1 LDLSTSFMEL
11 FPGFEESSSDVPPAP
26 LAERMR
32 PSEWKDLL
40 GHVKL
45 VGEGKPLRELIAGPS
60 SFSFI
65 LWGPPGSGKTTIARI
80 AARMTGSEFHEISA
94 VNAGVA
100 DIRKVISQAQKV
112 WRFSKRRSILFIDEI
127 HRFNKSQQDA
137 VLPHVE
143 SGTLR
148 LIGSTTENPSFEVI
162 PALRSRCQIFRLES
176 LTQEDI
182 RSLLERGLADR
193 EHGFG
198 KDSLVIESDAIDL
211 IITCANGDA
220 RKALNVLEAARDFS
234 CSGEGDPRPVQIKD
248 IEGIIQTVAVLY
260 DKGGTEHYDHASA
273 FQKSLRGSDPDA
285 AIYWLAKMIAGGEA
299 PRFIARRLVVT
310 ASEDVGN
317 ADPMALVI
325 ANAAAEA
332 SERLGWPDARIPLAQ
347 AVIYVARARKDNSA
361 IVAVDSALGDIQ
373 NKGKSF
379 PVPDHLKDTHY
390 SDAKTQYGYGKDYL
404 YPHDHPGHKVK
415 QDYLPTA
422 LKGREY
428 VPPEETDKSED
439 EG

>member
-1 LDLSTSFMEL
+1 
-11 FPGFEESSSDVPPAP
+11 
-26 LAERMR
+26 
-32 PSEWKDLL
+32 
-40 GHVKL
+40 
-45 VGEGKPLRELIAGPS
+45 
-60 SFSFI
+60 
-65 LWGPPGSGKTTIARI
+65 
-80 AARMTGSEFHEISA
+80 
-94 VNAGVA
+94 
-100 DIRKVISQAQKV
+100 
-112 WRFSKRRSILFIDEI
+112 
-127 HRFNKSQQDA
+127 
-137 VLPHVE
+137 
-143 SGTLR
+143 
-148 LIGSTTENPSFEVI
+148 
-162 PALRSRCQIFRLES
+162 
-176 LTQEDI
+176 
-182 RSLLERGLADR
+182 
-193 EHGFG
+193 
-198 KDSLVIESDAIDL
+198 VIESDAIDL

-220 RKALNVLEAARDFS
+220 RKALNVLEAAHDFS

>member
-1 LDLSTSFMEL
+1 MEL
-11 FPGFEESSSDVPPAP
+11 FPEFEERSSDVPPAP

-234 CSGEGDPRPVQIKD
+234 CSGQGDPRPVQIKD

>member
-1 LDLSTSFMEL
+1 MEL
-11 FPGFEESSSDVPPAP
+11 FSEFEDKLNDAPPAP

-32 PSEWKDLL
+32 PSEWSDLL
-40 GHVKL
+40 GHDKL
-45 VGEGKPLRELIAGPS
+45 VGAGKPLRELVAGQS

-100 DIRKVISQAQKV
+100 DIRKVISQAQKI
-112 WRFSKRRSILFIDEI
+112 WRSARCRSILFIDEI

-143 SGTLR
+143 NGTLR

-162 PALRSRCQIFRLES
+162 PALRSRCQIFRLDALS
-176 LTQEDI
+176 HEDI
-182 RSLLERGLADR
+182 RCLLERGLTDEER
-193 EHGFG
+193 GFG
-198 KDSLVIESDAIDL
+198 KDSLKIESAAVDL
-211 IITCANGDA
+211 IITFANGDA

-234 CSGEGDPRPVQIKD
+234 CSAKGDPRPVEVRD
-248 IEGIIQTVAVLY
+248 IQEIIQSVSVLY

-273 FQKSLRGSDPDA
+273 LQKSLRGSDPDA
-285 AIYWLAKMIAGGEA
+285 AIYWLAKMIAGGET

-310 ASEDVGN
+310 AAEDVGN
-317 ADPMALVI
+317 ADPMALVV

-332 SERLGWPDARIPLAQ
+332 SERLGWPEARIPLAQ

-373 NKGKSF
+373 SKGKSF

-390 SDAKTQYGYGKDYL
+390 KDAKAQYAYGKDYK

-415 QDYLPTA
+415 QGYLPTA
-422 LKGREY
+422 LKGRKY
-428 VPPEETDKSED
+428 VLSDETDKSAD
-439 EG
+439 EE

>member
-1 LDLSTSFMEL
+1 MEL
-11 FPGFEESSSDVPPAP
+11 FPEFEESSSDVPPAP

-373 NKGKSF
+373 NNGKSF

>member
-1 LDLSTSFMEL
+1 MEL
-11 FPGFEESSSDVPPAP
+11 FPEFEESSSDVPPAP

-211 IITCANGDA
+211 IITYANGDA
-220 RKALNVLEAARDFS
+220 RKALNVLEAARDFL

>member
-1 LDLSTSFMEL
+1 MEL
-11 FPGFEESSSDVPPAP
+11 FPEFEESSSDVPPAP

>member
-1 LDLSTSFMEL
+1 MEL
-11 FPGFEESSSDVPPAP
+11 FPEFEESSSDVPPAP

-198 KDSLVIESDAIDL
+198 KDSLVIESAAIDL

-379 PVPDHLKDTHY
+379 SVPDHLKDTHY

>member
-1 LDLSTSFMEL
+1 MEL

-248 IEGIIQTVAVLY
+248 IEGIIQAVAVLY

>member
-1 LDLSTSFMEL
+1 MEL
-11 FPGFEESSSDVPPAP
+11 FPEFEESSSDVPPAP

-65 LWGPPGSGKTTIARI
+65 LWGPPASGKTTIARI

-248 IEGIIQTVAVLY
+248 IEGIIQTLAVLY

-361 IVAVDSALGDIQ
+361 IVAIDSALGDIQ

>member
-1 LDLSTSFMEL
+1 MEL
-11 FPGFEESSSDVPPAP
+11 FPEFEDKTNDAPPPP
-26 LAERMR
+26 LADRMR
-32 PSEWKDLL
+32 PSDWAGLQ
-40 GHVKL
+40 GQANL
-45 VGEGKPLRELIAGPS
+45 VGEGKPLRELIAGKS

-80 AARMTGSEFHEISA
+80 AARMTESEFHEISA

-100 DIRKVISQAQKV
+100 DIRKIIAHAQKT
-112 WRFSKRRSILFIDEI
+112 WRSSKRRSILFIDEI
-127 HRFNKSQQDA
+127 HRFNKSQQDS

-143 SGTLR
+143 NGTLR

-162 PALRSRCQIFRLES
+162 PALRSRCQIFRLEA

-182 RSLLERGLADR
+182 RCLLERGLADKER
-193 EHGFG
+193 GFG
-198 KDSLVIESDAIDL
+198 KDSLVIEPGAKDL
-211 IITCANGDA
+211 IITYANGDA

-234 CSGEGDPRPVQIKD
+234 CSVEGNPRPICVQD
-248 IEGIIQTVAVLY
+248 IEGIIQSVAVLY

-310 ASEDVGN
+310 AAEDVGN

-332 SERLGWPDARIPLAQ
+332 SERLGWPEARIPLAQ

-361 IVAVDSALGDIQ
+361 IVAVDRALSDIQ
-373 NKGKSF
+373 IKGKSF

-390 SDAKTQYGYGKDYL
+390 SSAKAQYGYGKDYL
-404 YPHDHPGHKVK
+404 YPHDYPDHKVK
-415 QDYLPTA
+415 QDYLPSA
-422 LKGREY
+422 LKGRKY
-428 VPPEETDKSED
+428 LSTEETDSIDD
-439 EG
+439 EV